1 MADGEVK
8 SDKKVPHRTFGRKKE
23 VKLFHIGRVCCINY
37 GPDAGKICVIIDF
50 VDSTRA
56 LIDGPA
62 SLTGV
67 IRRTI
72 PFKRL
77 SVTSLKV
84 TILRACR
91 SVHLEAACKKADILE
106 KWKLLPWGRKIIQKK
121 LRAKLT
127 DFDRFN
133 VMLLKKQRAALLR
146 KGIWEINCANTRAR
160 INKPN
165 RRERWLIAKKNGEE
179 NPPDWRGKKSRAR
192 FVRKMKLYKK
202 IKAGGPKIEAGSL
215 RIRRHRGHRSLKR
228 SKKQSIP
235 AMKVRKQFQT
245 DLSIKHKQSARA
257 EWCKANPSKMPRIRK
272 KKNRK
277 AKLRTPLGK
286 PALPKACSIKQLA
299 MHRKLY
305 KERRA
310 KWIRGMKN
318 KRRMK
323 AMKIDRSKEERRRAR
338 VAAGTEKER
347 VKQPPP
353 ISKAAMKLKR
363 AAEKKVY
370 LASKAGAAKK

>member
-1 MADGEVK
+1 MGDEVK
-8 SDKKVPHRTFGRKKE
+8 SEKKPHRTFGRRKE

-67 IRRTI
+67 KRRTI

-91 SVHLEAACKKADILE
+91 SVHLEAACKKADICG
-106 KWKLLPWGRKIIQKK
+106 KWKKLPWGRKIIQKK

-133 VMLLKKQRAALLR
+133 VMLLKKQRAALLK
-146 KGIWEINCANTRAR
+146 KGIWELNLANMRAR
-160 INKPN
+160 TGRPN

-179 NPPDWRGKKSRAR
+179 NPPDWRGKNSRAR
-192 FVRKMKLYKK
+192 FDRKMKLFAK

-215 RIRRHRGHRSLKR
+215 RIKRHRGHRSLKR

-235 AMKVRKQFQT
+235 ALKVRKEFQT
-245 DLSIKHKQSARA
+245 ELRKKHVQSARA
-257 EWCKANPSKMPRIRK
+257 DWCKAHPSKMPRRRK
-272 KKNRK
+272 KKNKK
-277 AKLRTPLGK
+277 AKLRTPIGK
-286 PALPKACSIKQLA
+286 PPLPKSCTIQQLN
-299 MHRKLY
+299 MHRQLY
-305 KERRA
+305 RQRRA
-310 KWIRGMKN
+310 KWIRIMKI

-323 AMKIDRSKEERRRAR
+323 AMKIKRGKEEKRRAR